1 MQYKTILYYIFFLN
15 NIKYFFEKCKQKS
28 KKLITE
34 NFIFCFLIFCYS
46 AKIYFH
52 FSCDLFI
59 IICMEQMKPY
69 IYVIEDEEDIS
80 KLICMYLSKSLMES
94 KPFYNAEDALSA
106 LKSDKMPD
114 LIILDLNLPGMSG
127 FDFLQNI
134 KQTYNTK
141 MPSVM
146 ILSARDADE
155 DIIEGLGIG
164 ADEFITKPFSP
175 SVLMARIKANL
186 RKKMIITANAEE
198 SINFGEF
205 TLLLNSCVLKKENT
219 KIPLSTKE
227 YKVLEFLV
235 KNAGRILSPEE
246 IYKNVWEVEFGDLTA
261 VAVYIQRLRKK
272 LEKDITSC
280 EYIKT
285 EFGKGYIFNKE
296 KINGK

>member
-1 MQYKTILYYIFFLN
+1 
-15 NIKYFFEKCKQKS
+15 
-28 KKLITE
+28 
-34 NFIFCFLIFCYS
+34 
-46 AKIYFH
+46 
-52 FSCDLFI
+52 
-59 IICMEQMKPY
+59 MKPY

-106 LKSDKMPD
+106 LKSNKMPD

-219 KIPLSTKE
+219 KISLSAKE

-272 LEKDITSC
+272 IEKDISSC

-296 KINGK
+296 KITSK